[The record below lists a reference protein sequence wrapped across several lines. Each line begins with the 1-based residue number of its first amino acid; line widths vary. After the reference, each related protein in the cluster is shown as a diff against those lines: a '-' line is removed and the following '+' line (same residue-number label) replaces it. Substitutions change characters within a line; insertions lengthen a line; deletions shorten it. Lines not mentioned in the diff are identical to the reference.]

1 MRIDRVERVT
11 GSTPQVL
18 YDANTARRTKAATPS
33 AITRPFS
40 EIKSEP
46 LKCLARTH
54 PSWEASAFSSEIR
67 ALESPSRRLTCRA
80 RHSRRNIP

>member
-46 LKCLARTH
+46 LKWLWPGRILLGKLSLLVGD
-54 PSWEASAFSSEIR
+54 PGLGKVLR
-67 ALESPSRRLTCRA
+67 DD
-80 RHSRRNIP
+80 